1 MAVEYRLCDRGSIMM
16 DSLRDVHCNGALF
29 CDRCRL
35 CDGQFVDYHGGKLGL
50 DIHTVRE
57 VFVLSL
63 QWR

>member
-35 CDGQFVDYHGGKLGL
+35 CDGQFVDC
-50 DIHTVRE
+50 IME
-57 VFVLSL
+57 VN
-63 QWR
+63 WD